1 MGEKVLLSG
10 NEAIARGAYEAGF
23 HFASAY
29 PGTPSTEILETIAE
43 LYSDT
48 IKCQWTPNEKV
59 AVEVAIGTAFGGAR
73 SMAAMKHVGV
83 NVAAD
88 PLFTLSETGVNGAF
102 VLVSADDPGMHSSQ
116 NEQDNRR
123 YAKFAKLI
131 LIEPSDSQEAKDYM
145 KFAAEI
151 SEKFDLPVLLRIGTR
166 ICHSKG
172 VVELGEREEVPIK
185 EYIPDIQK
193 RVVIPSHARILHKK
207 LEERLKA
214 LKEFSSKAPL
224 NRIEEGDFTYN
235 GKKIGILTSGISYQ
249 YAKEIFPNATILKLG
264 MSWPFPDKLAKNFCD
279 KVDEIWIIE
288 ENEPFLEEEL
298 KIAGLADKLTIGKNK
313 IPLCNELNPGIIR
326 EAILGEKPELPT
338 VDISK
343 LPKRPPVLCPG
354 CPHRGLFYIANKLK
368 LHGTTDIGCYT
379 LGVIPPL
386 NQGET
391 CICMG
396 ASIGIAHGLGVAQ
409 GKEFGKK
416 VLAYIGDS
424 TFIHSGLTGMA
435 NLAYNKGNAVI
446 CLLDN
451 STTAMT
457 GHQPH
462 AGTGIDILGELTYKI
477 NYPEIADALGIN
489 RVYRTDA
496 YNLDEIQDALKA
508 ATDTDEA
515 AVIINEGRC
524 ILLDWRELDIVPFQ
538 VDQEKCTACEICI
551 KVGCPAISK
560 DPETGK
566 ATIDEMLCAGNHCTI
581 CQQVCPF
588 DAINPV
594 RPIVEQAGKN
604 S

>member
-73 SMAAMKHVGV
+73 SMSAMKHVGV

-123 YAKFAKLI
+123 YAKFAKLV
-131 LIEPSDSQEAKDYM
+131 LIEPSDSQETKDYM

-151 SEKFDLPVLLRIGTR
+151 SEKFDLPALLRIGTR

-172 VVELGEREEVPIK
+172 IVELGEREEVLIK
-185 EYIPDIQK
+185 EYIPNIPK

-214 LKEFSSKAPL
+214 LKEFSSKSSI

-249 YAKEIFPNATILKLG
+249 YAKEIFPN
-264 MSWPFPDKLAKNFCD
+264 
-279 KVDEIWIIE
+279 V
-288 ENEPFLEEEL
+288 
-298 KIAGLADKLTIGKNK
+298 ADKLTIGKNK

-326 EAILGEKPELPT
+326 EAILGEVPELPT

-354 CPHRGLFYIANKLK
+354 CPHRGLFYIANKIK

-396 ASIGIAHGLGVAQ
+396 ASIGIAHGLGIAQ

-424 TFIHSGLTGMA
+424 TFIHSGLTGMT

-446 CLLDN
+446 CIMDN

-462 AGTGIDILGELTYKI
+462 AGTGIDILGELTYKV
-477 NYPEIADALGIN
+477 NYSEVADALGIK
-489 RVYRTDA
+489 RVYRTNA
-496 YNLDEIQDALKA
+496 YNLEEIQDALKT

-560 DPETGK
+560 DPETSK

-594 RPIVEQAGKN
+594 RPIVEQVEKN